1 MTTKILNLDATATD
15 LLLRA
20 KKSVM
25 TFLADNIDDIKGEI
39 TLTNNELT
47 HASLELRFEADE
59 NNGVIK
65 HLSKPQKTNHFL
77 DIKQKHSIY
86 FKSISFEKVSL
97 EINFLKGY
105 LTINDRT
112 NIVEF
117 EAKIIPME
125 NQDNTDKVLFEM
137 FGKIKRQD
145 FDLNM
150 NNEVEYKSS
159 SANQF
164 INITASF
171 YFTAG

>member
-1 MTTKILNLDATATD
+1 MTTKILNLDTTTTD

-25 TFLADNIDDIKGEI
+25 TFLADNIEDIKGEI

-47 HASLELRFEADE
+47 NASLELSFEANE

-65 HLSKPQKTNHFL
+65 HLSQPQKTNRFL
-77 DIKQKHSIY
+77 EIKQKHTIY
-86 FKSISFEKVSL
+86 FKSFSFEKVNP
-97 EINFLKGY
+97 EINFLKGH

-112 NIVEF
+112 NIVEL
-117 EAKIIPME
+117 EAKIVPAE
-125 NQDNTDKVLFEM
+125 HQNNTDKVLFEI

-171 YFTAG
+171 YFTTG